1 MYDMPNNVAKI
12 FMDIYSQIYDG
23 IKDKFTKS
31 PSVYGISSFKPFG
44 SIRYK
49 FCPTTYGLNLP
60 RQ

>member
-31 PSVYGISSFKPFG
+31 PSVY
-44 SIRYK
+44 
-49 FCPTTYGLNLP
+49 
-60 RQ
+60 